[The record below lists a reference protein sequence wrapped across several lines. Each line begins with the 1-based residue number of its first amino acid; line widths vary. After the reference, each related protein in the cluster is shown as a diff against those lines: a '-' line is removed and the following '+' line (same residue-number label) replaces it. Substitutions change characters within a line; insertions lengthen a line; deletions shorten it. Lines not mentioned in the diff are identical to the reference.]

1 MKIVFMGTPLAAVPT
16 LENLLD
22 DGHEIVAVWTQPDR
36 PAGRGNK
43 LTMPPVKEF
52 ALENNLPVFQPAKI
66 KTAESL
72 ELFKSHN
79 ADVAVVVAYGRILPE
94 SYLSAFPKGAINV
107 HFSLLPKYRGAAP
120 VNWAVVNG
128 EEKTG
133 ITTMKMD
140 AGLDT
145 GDILLQS
152 ETVIDVSENAID
164 LMARLSFEGA
174 KLLSETLDKFDET
187 MPREQEDENASYA
200 PMLTK
205 EEGRINWESRA
216 VTICN
221 HIRGFQPY
229 PTSFTS
235 FQGKKLTIWKAAE
248 VQKPDFEF
256 QMPDSKLPNFGEVLA
271 ASGDD
276 LIIYC
281 GNETALQI
289 SELQLE
295 GKKRM
300 NVRDFLNGV
309 KTNIGE
315 KLGS

>member
-22 DGHEIVAVWTQPDR
+22 EGHEIVAVWTQPDR
-36 PAGRGNK
+36 PAGRGNI

-52 ALENNLPVFQPAKI
+52 ALENNLEVFQPTKI

-94 SYLSAFPKGAINV
+94 TFLTAFPKGAINV

-152 ETVIDVSENAID
+152 ETVIDSSENAID
-164 LMARLSFEGA
+164 LMARLAFEGA
-174 KLLSETLDKFDET
+174 KLLSDTLNKFDDIT
-187 MPREQEDENASYA
+187 PKKQDDENASYA

-216 VTICN
+216 VTIHN
-221 HIRGFQPY
+221 HIRGFQPF

-235 FQGKKLTIWKAAE
+235 FQGKKVTIWKSEIAE
-248 VQKPDFEF
+248 ISVIDERTAT
-256 QMPDSKLPNFGEVLA
+256 NYGEILHIDKEGFVVA
-271 ASGDD
+271 
-276 LIIYC
+276 C
-281 GNETALQI
+281 GNETALKI
-289 SELQLE
+289 TELQIE

-300 NVRDFLNGV
+300 SARDFLNGV
-309 KTNIGE
+309 KVNTGE
-315 KLGS
+315 KLGF

>member
-16 LENLLD
+16 LENLLED
-22 DGHEIVAVWTQPDR
+22 DEHEVVAVWTQPDR
-36 PAGRGNK
+36 PKGRGNV

-52 ALENNLPVFQPAKI
+52 ALDNNLEVFQPAKI
-66 KTAESL
+66 KTPESL

-94 SYLSAFPKGAINV
+94 TFLTAFPKGAINV

-120 VNWAVVNG
+120 VNWAIVNG
-128 EEKTG
+128 ETKTG

-152 ETVIDVSENAID
+152 ETAIDDEENAID

-174 KLLSETLDKFDET
+174 NLLSETLKKLDKIK
-187 MPREQEDENASYA
+187 PREQNDDEASYA

-216 VTICN
+216 VTIHN
-221 HIRGFQPY
+221 HIRGFQPF

-235 FQGKKLTIWKAAE
+235 FQGKKLTIWKAEAAE
-248 VQKPDFEF
+248 IVLVDERPATD
-256 QMPDSKLPNFGEVLA
+256 FGEILHINKESFIVA
-271 ASGDD
+271 
-276 LIIYC
+276 C
-281 GNETALQI
+281 GNETALKI
-289 SELQLE
+289 KELQIE
-295 GKKRM
+295 GKNRM
-300 NVRDFLNGV
+300 SAADFLNGV
-309 KTNIGE
+309 KINVGD
-315 KLGS
+315 KLG